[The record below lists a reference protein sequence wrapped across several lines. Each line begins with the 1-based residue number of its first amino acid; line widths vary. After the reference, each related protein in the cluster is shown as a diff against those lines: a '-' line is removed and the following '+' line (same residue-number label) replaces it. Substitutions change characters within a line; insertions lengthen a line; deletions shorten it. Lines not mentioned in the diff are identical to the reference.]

1 MENTKENHL
10 LNLKVMRLSKPNIP
24 TINPILCEKQ
34 DLPYE
39 TMSTSIDSTSLS
51 MGSVNS
57 NDNNNNQL
65 IGNNGNPINMEGLG
79 VTSMLQLQ
87 SGVIY
92 LGEMFCCYISL
103 NNHSPYQVRN
113 VFLKVELQTT
123 SSRIPLLDS
132 EQQSVP
138 TFNPGFSS
146 DFVVQREVKES
157 GINILVCAVNYTTPE
172 GEQKKF
178 RKYFKFQV
186 LNPLVLKTR
195 IHNLP
200 NVVFLE
206 ACLENAT
213 QGSLF
218 IESILFEPIEHFNSK
233 DISFE
238 NNLDN
243 NNNNNNNLDNNNLD
257 NNNNLNNNDNLEF
270 KLNEK
275 GLIENTD
282 ELLENI
288 KITTSDN
295 IVFLKQGC
303 SRQYLFQITPKDIEN
318 VESKNSLP
326 LGRLDITWRSYFGEI
341 GRLKTAA
348 IQRKL
353 NQEDIE
359 CSLINIPDK
368 IKLEKPFSVIA
379 KLSNKSTRI
388 LYPQFMLVRN
398 KMDGIKINSHLPKL
412 DPIQPNSIIQVEIE
426 MFPLKPGM
434 QQIIG
439 LAIKLLDPPVIGTI
453 PITSSSSSSQQQN
466 ILKPTLGQVLQQQTQ
481 QQPQQQQQQQQ
492 TPKNLYEFNAVDTWI
507 EFADSK
513 LVDI

>member
-24 TINPILCEKQ
+24 TINPILSEKE

-39 TMSTSIDSTSLS
+39 TMSASIDSTSLS
-51 MGSVNS
+51 LGSVNN
-57 NDNNNNQL
+57 NDNNPL

-243 NNNNNNNLDNNNLD
+243 SNNNNNKNSLDYNSSNID
-257 NNNNLNNNDNLEF
+257 NSEL

-275 GLIENTD
+275 GIIENTD

-288 KITTSDN
+288 KLTTSDN

-303 SRQYLFQITPKDIEN
+303 SRQYLFQITPKDIES

-359 CSLINIPDK
+359 CSLINIPDR

-412 DPIQPNSIIQVEIE
+412 DSIQPNSTIQVEIE

-439 LAIKLLDPPVIGTI
+439 LAIKLLDPPAITGTI
-453 PITSSSSSSQQQN
+453 SQQQ
-466 ILKPTLGQVLQQQTQ
+466 ISKPTLGQALQQAQQSQIQPQQTQ
-481 QQPQQQQQQQQ
+481 P
-492 TPKNLYEFNAVDTWI
+492 PKNFYEFNAVDTWV

>member
-24 TINPILCEKQ
+24 TINPILCEKE

-51 MGSVNS
+51 MGSIS
-57 NDNNNNQL
+57 NIDNNPL
-65 IGNNGNPINMEGLG
+65 ISNNGNPINMEGLG

-113 VFLKVELQTT
+113 VYLKVELQTT

-157 GINILVCAVNYTTPE
+157 GVNILVCSVNYTTPE

-238 NNLDN
+238 NILENSN
-243 NNNNNNNLDNNNLD
+243 NNNNNNGNIDDNNNIDNID
-257 NNNNLNNNDNLEF
+257 NNSEF

-275 GLIENTD
+275 GIIENTD
-282 ELLENI
+282 ELLEKI
-288 KITTSDN
+288 KLTTSDN

-303 SRQYLFQITPKDIEN
+303 SRQYLFQITPKDIES

-359 CSLINIPDK
+359 CSLINIPDR
-368 IKLEKPFSVIA
+368 IKLEKPFTVIA
-379 KLSNKSTRI
+379 KLSNKSNRI

-439 LAIKLLDPPVIGTI
+439 LAIKLLDPPVGTI
-453 PITSSSSSSQQQN
+453 TQQQQQQQQ
-466 ILKPTLGQVLQQQTQ
+466 ILKPTLGQALQQAQQTQ
-481 QQPQQQQQQQQ
+481 PQQPQQP
-492 TPKNLYEFNAVDTWI
+492 PKNFYEFNAVDTWV
-507 EFADSK
+507 EFVDSK

>member
-157 GINILVCAVNYTTPE
+157 GVNILVCAVNYTTPE

-238 NNLDN
+238 NSLD
-243 NNNNNNNLDNNNLD
+243 DNNNLD
-257 NNNNLNNNDNLEF
+257 SSNNNNDNDNNLNNLEF

-288 KITTSDN
+288 KLTTSDN

-359 CSLINIPDK
+359 CSLTNIPDK
-368 IKLEKPFSVIA
+368 IELEKPFSVIA
-379 KLSNKSTRI
+379 KLSNKSNRI

-439 LAIKLLDPPVIGTI
+439 LAIKLLDPPVIG
-453 PITSSSSSSQQQN
+453 ITPTTTSQQQP
-466 ILKPTLGQVLQQQTQ
+466 ISKPTLGQVLQQTQ
-481 QQPQQQQQQQQ
+481 IQQQQQQQQ
-492 TPKNLYEFNAVDTWI
+492 QQQLQNQQLQPPKNFYEFNAVDTWV
-507 EFADSK
+507 EFTDSK